1 MHKEYPLL
9 VHGGGKEMK
18 IIDAHMHIGLHSFC
32 DNENSEFPYDLCSTY
47 DEIIKLMDANDVDM
61 AVVLP
66 IPHKDFNT
74 EKANSYVFEAYQKYP
89 DRLIPFCR
97 IDEHLEENIGKGFR
111 GVKLHLLYEEVDIK
125 NIKKEL
131 QQIEDANIPIIIHA
145 KFANKVKQIEQILKY
160 APNLNIILAHM
171 GRGHLYTGEQTIDN
185 ALALK
190 KYPNVYMD
198 LSTVGDLQSIINV
211 CEILGYDRVIYA
223 SDYPF
228 GKTFLGERYRYGDEL
243 NALKQNFNHEQSML
257 IFHENIERLLELK
270 NDIYVRRA
278 KKTDVESIMKMFN
291 SISSE
296 DQKFLAYGNKAS
308 LIRQIVR
315 SERHCYVAMYENRIV
330 GFLRESG
337 RPEGYSLLEE
347 ILVLPEY
354 RGKGVA
360 TKLMN
365 HYHRAF
371 HKNMAKTNSSNHK
384 MRNMLSKNGYIAENP
399 NAPRIINWVRNGEQM

>member
-1 MHKEYPLL
+1 
-9 VHGGGKEMK
+9 MK
-18 IIDAHMHIGLHSFC
+18 IIDAHMHIGLQSFC
-32 DNENSEFPYDLCSTY
+32 DNENSEFQYDLCSTY
-47 DEIIKLMDANDVDM
+47 DEIIKLMDASGVDM
-61 AVVLP
+61 AVILP
-66 IPHKDFNT
+66 ISHKDFNT
-74 EKANSYVFEAYQKYP
+74 QKTNDYVFEAYQKHSN
-89 DRLIPFCR
+89 RLIPFCR

-125 NIKKEL
+125 KIKKEL

-145 KFANKVKQIEQILKY
+145 KFANKVKQVEQILKY

-185 ALALK
+185 ALAFK

-228 GKTFLGERYRYGDEL
+228 GKNYLGEKYSYSDEL
-243 NALKQNFNHEQSML
+243 DALKQNLSHEQSEL
-257 IFHENIERLLELK
+257 IFHENIERLLNLK

-278 KKTDVESIMKMFN
+278 KKADVESVMEMFN

-360 TKLMN
+360 TRLMS

-371 HKNMAKTNSSNHK
+371 YKNMAKTNASNYR
-384 MRNMLSKNGYIAENP
+384 MRNMLSKNGYVAKNP
-399 NAPRIINWVRNGEQM
+399 NAPRIINWVRNGEKM

>member
-1 MHKEYPLL
+1 M
-9 VHGGGKEMK
+9 
-18 IIDAHMHIGLHSFC
+18 
-32 DNENSEFPYDLCSTY
+32 
-47 DEIIKLMDANDVDM
+47 
-61 AVVLP
+61 
-66 IPHKDFNT
+66 
-74 EKANSYVFEAYQKYP
+74 
-89 DRLIPFCR
+89 
-97 IDEHLEENIGKGFR
+97 EENIEKGFR

-131 QQIEDANIPIIIHA
+131 QQIEDANIPLILHA
-145 KFANKVKQIEQILKY
+145 KFANKVKQVEQILKY

-198 LSTVGDLQSIINV
+198 LSTVGDLPSIINV

-228 GKTFLGERYRYGDEL
+228 GKNCLGEKYRYTDEL
-243 NALKQNFNHEQSML
+243 NALKQNLSREQSEL
-257 IFHENIERLLELK
+257 IFHENIERLLEVK
-270 NDIYVRRA
+270 NDVYVRRA
-278 KKTDVESIMKMFN
+278 KKADVDSVMDMFN

-308 LIRQIVR
+308 LIRQIIR
-315 SERHCYVAMYENRIV
+315 SERHCYVAVYENRVV

-360 TKLMN
+360 TKLIS

-371 HKNMAKTNSSNHK
+371 HKNMAKTNASNHK
-384 MRNMLSKNGYIAENP
+384 MINMLSKNGYVAENP
-399 NAPRIINWVRNGEQM
+399 DAPRIINWVRNGE

>member
-61 AVVLP
+61 AVILP

-228 GKTFLGERYRYGDEL
+228 GKTFSGERYRYGDEL

-399 NAPRIINWVRNGEQM
+399 NAPRIINRVRNGEQM

>member
-1 MHKEYPLL
+1 
-9 VHGGGKEMK
+9 MK
-18 IIDAHMHIGLHSFC
+18 IIDAHMHIGLQSFC
-32 DNENSEFPYDLCSTY
+32 DNENSEFQYDLCSTY
-47 DEIIKLMDANDVDM
+47 DEIIKLMDASGVDM
-61 AVVLP
+61 AVILP
-66 IPHKDFNT
+66 ISHKDFNT
-74 EKANSYVFEAYQKYP
+74 QKTNDYVFEAYQKHLN
-89 DRLIPFCR
+89 RLIPFCR

-125 NIKKEL
+125 KIKKEL

-145 KFANKVKQIEQILKY
+145 KFANKVKQVEQILKY

-185 ALALK
+185 ALAFK

-228 GKTFLGERYRYGDEL
+228 GKNYLGEKYSYSDEL
-243 NALKQNFNHEQSML
+243 DALKQNLSHEQSEL
-257 IFHENIERLLELK
+257 IFHENIERLLNLK

-278 KKTDVESIMKMFN
+278 KKADVESVMEMFN

-360 TKLMN
+360 TRLMS

-371 HKNMAKTNSSNHK
+371 YKNMAKTNASNYR
-384 MRNMLSKNGYIAENP
+384 MRNMLSKNGYVAENP
-399 NAPRIINWVRNGEQM
+399 NAPRIINWVRNGEKM

>member
-1 MHKEYPLL
+1 
-9 VHGGGKEMK
+9 MK

-47 DEIIKLMDANDVDM
+47 DEIIRLMDASDVDK
-61 AVVLP
+61 AIILP

-74 EKANSYVFEAYQKYP
+74 EKTNSYVFEAYQKYP

-97 IDEHLEENIGKGFR
+97 IDEHLEENIRKGFR

-211 CEILGYDRVIYA
+211 CEILGYDRVIYG

-228 GKTFLGERYRYGDEL
+228 GKTFFGERYRYGDEL
-243 NALKQNFNHEQSML
+243 NALKQNLSHEQSML

-278 KKTDVESIMKMFN
+278 KKTDVESIMEMFN

-296 DQKFLAYGNKAS
+296 EQKFLAYGNKAT

-347 ILVLPEY
+347 MLVLPEY

-365 HYHRAF
+365 YYHRAF
-371 HKNMAKTNSSNHK
+371 HKNMAKTNASNHK
-384 MRNMLSKNGYIAENP
+384 MRNMLSRNGYVAENP
-399 NAPRIINWVRNGEQM
+399 NAPRIINWVRNGE

>member
-1 MHKEYPLL
+1 
-9 VHGGGKEMK
+9 MK
-18 IIDAHMHIGLHSFC
+18 IIDAHMHIGLQSFC
-32 DNENSEFPYDLCSTY
+32 DNESSEFQYDLCSTY
-47 DEIIKLMDANDVDM
+47 DEIIKLIDASDVDM
-61 AVVLP
+61 AVILP
-66 IPHKDFNT
+66 ISHKDFNT
-74 EKANSYVFEAYQKYP
+74 EKTNDYVFEAYQKHP

-145 KFANKVKQIEQILKY
+145 KFANKVKQVEQILKY

-211 CEILGYDRVIYA
+211 CEFLGYDRVIYA

-228 GKTFLGERYRYGDEL
+228 GKNYLGEKYSYSDEL
-243 NALKQNFNHEQSML
+243 NALKQNLSHEQSEL
-257 IFHENIERLLELK
+257 IFHENIERLLNLK

-278 KKTDVESIMKMFN
+278 KKADVESVIEMFN

-308 LIRQIVR
+308 LIRQIVK

-347 ILVLPEY
+347 ILVFPEY

-360 TKLMN
+360 TKLMS

-371 HKNMAKTNSSNHK
+371 YKNMAKTNASNYR
-384 MRNMLSKNGYIAENP
+384 MRNMLSKNGYVAENP
-399 NAPRIINWVRNGEQM
+399 NAPRIIKWVRNGEKM

>member
-1 MHKEYPLL
+1 
-9 VHGGGKEMK
+9 MK
-18 IIDAHMHIGLHSFC
+18 IIDAHMHIGLQSFC
-32 DNENSEFPYDLCSTY
+32 DNENSQFQYNLCSTY
-47 DEIIKLMDANDVDM
+47 DEIIKLMDDNKVDM
-61 AVVLP
+61 AIILP
-66 IPHKDFNT
+66 IPHKDFNIKKT
-74 EKANSYVFEAYQKYP
+74 NDYVFEAYQKYP

-97 IDEHLEENIGKGFR
+97 IDEHLEENIRKGFR
-111 GVKLHLLYEEVDIK
+111 GVKLHLLYEKVDIK

-131 QQIEDANIPIIIHA
+131 QQIEDANIPLIIHA
-145 KFANKVKQIEQILKY
+145 KFANKVKQVEQILKY

-190 KYPNVYMD
+190 KYSNVYMD

-211 CEILGYDRVIYA
+211 CEILGYARVIYA

-228 GKTFLGERYRYGDEL
+228 GKNFLGERYRYSDEL
-243 NALKQNFNHEQSML
+243 HALKQNLSHEQSEL
-257 IFHENIERLLELK
+257 IFHKNIERLLDLK
-270 NDIYVRRA
+270 SDIYVRRA
-278 KKTDVESIMKMFN
+278 KKTDVESITEMFN

-315 SERHCYVAMYENRIV
+315 SERHCYVAMCENSIV

-347 ILVLPEY
+347 ILVLPQY
-354 RGKGVA
+354 RDKGVA
-360 TKLMN
+360 TKLMSY
-365 HYHRAF
+365 YHRAF
-371 HKNMAKTNSSNHK
+371 HKNMAKTNASNRK
-384 MRNMLSKNGYIAENP
+384 MISMLSKNGYVAENP
-399 NAPRIINWVRNGEQM
+399 DAPRIINWVRNGE

>member
-1 MHKEYPLL
+1 
-9 VHGGGKEMK
+9 MK

-47 DEIIKLMDANDVDM
+47 DEIIRLMDANDVDK
-61 AVVLP
+61 AIILP

-74 EKANSYVFEAYQKYP
+74 EKTNSYVFEAYQKYS

-97 IDEHLEENIGKGFR
+97 IDEHLEENIRKGFR

-211 CEILGYDRVIYA
+211 CEILGYDRVIYG

-228 GKTFLGERYRYGDEL
+228 GKTFFGERYRYGDEL
-243 NALKQNFNHEQSML
+243 NALKQNLSHEQSML

-270 NDIYVRRA
+270 NNIYVRRA
-278 KKTDVESIMKMFN
+278 KKTDVESIMEMFN

-296 DQKFLAYGNKAS
+296 EQKFLAYGNKAT

-371 HKNMAKTNSSNHK
+371 HKNMAKTNASNYK
-384 MRNMLSKNGYIAENP
+384 MRNMLSRNGYVAENP
-399 NAPRIINWVRNGEQM
+399 NAPRIINWVRNGE

>member
-243 NALKQNFNHEQSML
+243 NTLKQNFSHEQSML

>member
-1 MHKEYPLL
+1 
-9 VHGGGKEMK
+9 MK

-47 DEIIKLMDANDVDM
+47 DEIIRLMDANDVDK
-61 AVVLP
+61 AIILP

-74 EKANSYVFEAYQKYP
+74 EKTNSYVFEAYQKYP

-97 IDEHLEENIGKGFR
+97 IDEHLEENIRKGFR

-211 CEILGYDRVIYA
+211 CEILGYDRVIYG

-228 GKTFLGERYRYGDEL
+228 GKTFLGEKYRYGDEL
-243 NALKQNFNHEQSML
+243 NALKQNLSHEQSML

-278 KKTDVESIMKMFN
+278 KKTDVESIMEMFN

-296 DQKFLAYGNKAS
+296 DQKFLAYGNKAT

-371 HKNMAKTNSSNHK
+371 HKNMAKTNASNYK
-384 MRNMLSKNGYIAENP
+384 MRNMLSRNCYVAENP
-399 NAPRIINWVRNGEQM
+399 NAPRIINWVRNGE

>member
-61 AVVLP
+61 AVILP

-228 GKTFLGERYRYGDEL
+228 GKTFSGERYRYGDEL
-243 NALKQNFNHEQSML
+243 NALKQNLSHEQSML

-347 ILVLPEY
+347 MLVLPEY

-399 NAPRIINWVRNGEQM
+399 NAPRIINRVRNGEQM

>member
-1 MHKEYPLL
+1 MR
-9 VHGGGKEMK
+9 
-18 IIDAHMHIGLHSFC
+18 IIDAHMHIGLQSFC
-32 DNENSEFPYDLCSTY
+32 DNENSEFQYDLCSTY
-47 DEIIKLMDANDVDM
+47 DEIIELMDASDVDM
-61 AVVLP
+61 AIILP

-74 EKANSYVFEAYQKYP
+74 VKANSYVFEAYQKHS

-97 IDEHLEENIGKGFR
+97 IDEHLEENIEKGFR

-145 KFANKVKQIEQILKY
+145 KFANKVKQVEQILKY

-228 GKTFLGERYRYGDEL
+228 GKNCLGEKYRYTDEL
-243 NALKQNFNHEQSML
+243 NALKKNLSREQSEL
-257 IFHENIERLLELK
+257 IFHENIERLLGLK

-278 KKTDVESIMKMFN
+278 KKADVESVMDMFN
-291 SISSE
+291 SINSE

-315 SERHCYVAMYENRIV
+315 SERHCYVAVYENKVV

-360 TKLMN
+360 TKLIS

-371 HKNMAKTNSSNHK
+371 HKNMAKTNASNHK
-384 MRNMLSKNGYIAENP
+384 MINMLSKNGYIAENP
-399 NAPRIINWVRNGEQM
+399 DAPRIINWVRNGE